1 MLSRTAENLYWL
13 GRYLERAENVARMVD
28 VEYHAEIEAGP
39 AAGSDGNTWEA
50 LVAATGAREEFAR
63 LTAAHRDEGG
73 IDPGDFLV
81 LAIDNPNSIR
91 SVVTN
96 ARNLARG
103 LREFISR
110 EVWAEINALY
120 LVLSRRSHLEQAEMF
135 DICTSIKRSIE
146 TVFGLYDN
154 TVLFE
159 EGREWFR
166 TGIYLER
173 SDMTSRI
180 IDAKYHIL
188 LPSADEVGGALDR
201 FQWAAI
207 LRSASAWEAFRK
219 TVRGT
224 PTGPRVA
231 ELLVHS
237 RQFPRSLAFCVMAM
251 LRHYQNATA
260 SSPPRMRTPAERAMT
275 LLQIDLLARPIDEI
289 VESGLH
295 EFLDDFQQR
304 LIAISGLM
312 HDNIFRALP
321 ERVA

>member
-39 AAGSDGNTWEA
+39 AAGGNTWEA
-50 LVAATGAREEFAR
+50 LVAATGAREQYASLVAE
-63 LTAAHRDEGG
+63 HESEGG
-73 IDPGDFLV
+73 LDPGDFLI
-81 LAIDNPNSIR
+81 LSIDNANSVR
-91 SVVTN
+91 SVVT
-96 ARNLARG
+96 AARG
-103 LREFISR
+103 LARSLREFLSR

-120 LVLSRRSHLEQAEMF
+120 LVLSHRNHLEQAEMF
-135 DICTSIKRSIE
+135 DICNSIKRSIE

-173 SDMTSRI
+173 ADMTSRI

-219 TVRGT
+219 TIRGT

-231 ELLVHS
+231 ELLVHNS
-237 RQFPRSLAFCVMAM
+237 RFPRSLAFCAMAM
-251 LRHYQNATA
+251 LRHYQNAA
-260 SSPPRMRTPAERAMT
+260 AASPPGMRTPAERAIT
-275 LLQIDLLARPIDEI
+275 LLQIDLFARRIDEVI
-289 VESGLH
+289 EGGLH
-295 EFLDDFQQR
+295 EFLEDFQGR
-304 LIAISGLM
+304 LIEINVLV

>member
-13 GRYLERAENVARMVD
+13 GRYLERAENIARMVD

-39 AAGSDGNTWEA
+39 VTGDSGNIWEA
-50 LVAATGAREEFAR
+50 LITATGGAEAYAELSKSMAG
-63 LTAAHRDEGG
+63 EGG
-73 IDPGDFLV
+73 IDPGDFMV
-81 LAIDNPNSIR
+81 LSVENPNSVR
-91 SVVTN
+91 SVVTS
-96 ARNLARG
+96 ARNLARS
-103 LREFISR
+103 LREFVSR

-120 LVLSRRSHLEQAEMF
+120 LVLSRRRQMEQAEVF
-135 DICTSIKRSIE
+135 DICNSIKRNIE

-173 SDMTSRI
+173 ADMTSRV

-188 LPSADEVGGALDR
+188 LPSLDEVGGPLDR
-201 FQWAAI
+201 FQWAAV

-231 ELLVHS
+231 DFLVHNT
-237 RQFPRSLAFCVMAM
+237 RFPRSLAFCVMAM
-251 LRHYQNATA
+251 LRHYQNATVT
-260 SSPPRMRTPAERAMT
+260 SPAAMRTPGERAMT
-275 LLQIDLLARPIDEI
+275 LLQIDLAGREIDEI
-289 VESGLH
+289 ISTGLH
-295 EFLDDFQQR
+295 EFLDEFQQR
-304 LIAISGLM
+304 LMEISQSL
-312 HDNIFRALP
+312 HDNIFRVLP